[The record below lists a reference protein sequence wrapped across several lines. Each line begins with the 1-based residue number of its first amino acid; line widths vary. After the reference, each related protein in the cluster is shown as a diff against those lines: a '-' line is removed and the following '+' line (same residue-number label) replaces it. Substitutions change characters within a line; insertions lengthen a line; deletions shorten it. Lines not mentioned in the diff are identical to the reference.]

1 MKKLLGIAALLAA
14 LGCEDTQTEPSLNDA
29 GQIDVG
35 VDASSATDL
44 GVSVTDRAFGERV
57 ARNLECDPL
66 DPLIC
71 ASPWPNNAFTQ
82 SAETPTGLR
91 LAVAPAAVAKN
102 DVLLPLNRIDG
113 FSTLSTLTIAF
124 EGTLDESSFG
134 GPYGG
139 AVQLWQT
146 DPRVEFPLAIKKVE
160 KRFNTGAVQTLLVA
174 NPLRPLNHNS
184 DYVAVVTGQLR
195 GQNVAQDAWTAVAV
209 GATPQNDDEVAF
221 AAYHAPTRQTLS
233 DAGISADQVI
243 RVWDFTTRS
252 NENLVALLPNMMQRS
267 VEAVENDAINLT
279 VTKVTVPQDGPIA
292 LIVEGLMGGLP
303 NFLNNDVIDA
313 DGAQVYGQT
322 STVFRVMVPRGTGDY
337 RAVMYGHGTGGELGD
352 PAFDD
357 ALAGL
362 GIAKVSLEWT
372 GWTETGLPQTAFF
385 MNRVLDGSWRSTSKL
400 LQALGHGA
408 AVQASL
414 DGVLGDLLAAEQID
428 GQPNPV
434 AGRRPDMRI
443 PVWTGGS
450 MGGTLGLVYTLA
462 NPTLDFAVLN
472 VPGAAWTHWIPDSDI
487 YAFFSVLLNSNYP
500 TLFDVTH
507 ALAMAQLLW
516 DPVDGGAYDI
526 PEDMVALIQE
536 SVGDPILPNAGTNM
550 VATATRAVQLGE
562 VIVPIEGV
570 QTAVGPVS
578 QTAVTQYRVNST
590 EPYAIHGFGAGDSPA
605 GVAARAQILSFLSS
619 VWAGDLSISVPAECP
634 DQNCDFGP

>member
-1 MKKLLGIAALLAA
+1 MKKLLGIAVLLAA
-14 LGCEDTQTEPSLNDA
+14 FGCEDTQTAPSLNDA

-35 VDASSATDL
+35 LDGSSTTDA
-44 GVSVTDRAFGERV
+44 GVSVTERAFGERV
-57 ARNLECDPL
+57 ARNLVCDPL

-82 SAETPTGLR
+82 SAQTPTGLR

-102 DVLLPLNRIDG
+102 DVLPPLNSIDG

-146 DPRVEFPLAIKKVE
+146 DPLVEFPLELKKVE
-160 KRFNTGAVQTLLVA
+160 KRFNDGSVQTLLVA
-174 NPLRPLNHNS
+174 NPLRPLNHNT

-195 GQNVAQDAWTAVAV
+195 GQNVAQDAWTAAAV
-209 GATPQNDDEVAF
+209 GATVTNDDEVAF
-221 AAYHAPTRQTLS
+221 AAYHAPTRQTLR
-233 DAGISADQVI
+233 DAGVSADQVI

-267 VEAVENDAINLT
+267 VEAVENNTISLT
-279 VTKVTVPQDGPIA
+279 VTKVTAPTNGPIA

-372 GWTETGLPQTAFF
+372 GWTEAGLPQTAFF

-434 AGRRPDMRI
+434 AGRRPDMRV

-487 YAFFSVLLNSNYP
+487 YAYFSVLLKSNYP

-516 DPVDGGAYDI
+516 DPVDGGAYAI
-526 PEDMVALIQE
+526 PPDMVAMIQE

-550 VATATRAVQLGE
+550 VATATRAVQLGD

-578 QTAVTQYRVNST
+578 QTAITQYRVNSS

-605 GVAARAQILSFLSS
+605 GVAARAQILNFLSS
-619 VWAGDLSISVPAECP
+619 VWAGELSISVPAECP
-634 DQNCDFGP
+634 DQNCDFAR